1 MSILAILKETAHKA
15 YAKSI
20 ETGKKTTST
29 SACIIIDIS
38 GFYNDIS
45 DFLFSFQMYDI
56 TQPSSG
62 ESTESHVTELEVD
75 DVSLPGLCGIGLLQ
89 MCPHI
94 ESVKLV
100 FRQQRATF
108 KVLQHLTL
116 PGLTELC
123 LQVRAEGHHVLSCSR
138 WMCGCQYCNRTLPTA
153 HQVKPHWHYFH
164 NWNESVKTILGS
176 IRQHNTLKTIR

>member
-1 MSILAILKETAHKA
+1 MHDIKQ
-15 YAKSI
+15 
-20 ETGKKTTST
+20 TT
-29 SACIIIDIS
+29 
-38 GFYNDIS
+38 
-45 DFLFSFQMYDI
+45 
-56 TQPSSG
+56 SG

-75 DVSLPGLCGIGLLQ
+75 DVSLPGMCGIGLLQ

-100 FRQQRATF
+100 FRLERPTF

-123 LQVRAEGHHVLSCSR
+123 LQEGRSSPGYDFDGSVLCSIVTER
-138 WMCGCQYCNRTLPTA
+138 FPQLTKISLIDIWFPY
-153 HQVKPHWHYFH
+153 
-164 NWNESVKTILGS
+164 WNESVKTILGS